1 MDYHHVL
8 NGEGER
14 VVRAN
19 ACFHLDVIIIFCSRI
34 ANIIF
39 PMDSS
44 YDTKEL
50 AVRVMKKSCSSSNS

>member
-19 ACFHLDVIIIFCSRI
+19 ACFHLDVIIIF
-34 ANIIF
+34 
-39 PMDSS
+39 
-44 YDTKEL
+44 
-50 AVRVMKKSCSSSNS
+50 VVG